1 MARLPPKPFKV
12 EYRTRSRRLALEQPR
27 HMDDIPER
35 DVRDDVDDEF
45 EAAMRAADSVF
56 GSRSP
61 TLAKAQEV
69 SAETMRRSVQ
79 MSEAEKLEI
88 PSFLLRSRP
97 KIEEPD
103 TAPPEEEMEI
113 EVEAAR
119 RIVEPEA
126 PAPRVLPDLT
136 QEVVEPPKVKP
147 KKKPKKKPEQQA
159 ALFDDA
165 PEEAVDPLIPHLAAM
180 AAGEYETEVPE
191 PVQDVWPDDLD
202 VAARRV
208 DPEIEEPVEDIED
221 AAEEAEQPE
230 DVEPEVLVEP
240 EPEPELEVEVEV
252 EVVAEEPE
260 AVRPSRRRQYPARR
274 LYNEWNRKA
283 LVKASKGVPD
293 EKAAIILRPGEHWK
307 KRQNRR
313 LW

>member
-202 VAARRV
+202 VAARRT
-208 DPEIEEPVEDIED
+208 DPEIEDPVEE
-221 AAEEAEQPE
+221 ATEEAEEPAE
-230 DVEPEVLVEP
+230 IEPEVLVDHEPEP
-240 EPEPELEVEVEV
+240 EPEPELKVM
-252 EVVAEEPE
+252 AEEPE
-260 AVRPSRRRQYPARR
+260 AVTSSSRRQYPARR